1 MGTSDML
8 KWYLS
13 FYSKPEWIGLSKA
26 TRDAMLTPFIE
37 GYAQGI
43 GVGKPDPL
51 THWPPHVSYIGGIGS
66 FFTEMGMWT
75 NTVDPKSSDVVAV
88 WVNRGLL
95 NLPEAVRKGESC
107 SDPDTGKGYPMAIC
121 TFLASNST
129 QAGPFS
135 AMEYTTK
142 RVHEIWDLGV
152 WHNQSAMI

>member
-107 SDPDTGKGYPMAIC
+107 SDPDTGKV
-121 TFLASNST
+121 SNSNLHLFGLELNSGWT
-129 QAGPFS
+129 FQRNG
-135 AMEYTTK
+135 
-142 RVHEIWDLGV
+142 I
-152 WHNQSAMI
+152 HNETCT